1 VFLEYNISYYIYK
14 TILMIPLSSFF
25 PTSLWAQL
33 LFTFLSFTFA
43 GVLYLIYKLIG
54 HPLIR
59 MQYYR
64 KQGIPCYFFPLVGY
78 IKNFITGLQE
88 HGDFL
93 YHSKLGARTNPS
105 RVLCTN
111 IGPDATLFLRD
122 PALVKEFYLNTDNYI
137 KDPLYLELF
146 SPVLGKGLTTS
157 EGNHWKGQ
165 RKVMSNVFHFEFMKS
180 ILPSIQ
186 ATARKNL
193 SDLKKTSLSKV
204 HAMDELQ
211 KTTGEVVGKVFFGE
225 QLNDYTF
232 DGKPLTL
239 GLADLIVDISKI
251 NQEPIRYILG
261 GGFIL
266 KGVLARHRKVVERMN
281 TFRSICSQIVQSRKN
296 SHPAAKSEDLL
307 HILLNYEG
315 SEGKMSDEE
324 IVDQFVAM
332 FLAGMDTTG
341 HLLTMVVYYLD
352 KYPKFKER
360 MIQEMKQNY
369 PLDRVP
375 TVEDLN
381 KLEFTMAF
389 LKETLRVNTPVIGVF
404 PRKAVRDHQ
413 LKDIHVKK
421 GDVIN
426 LEYHYNH
433 HNPAYFDNVDDFEP
447 ERWLDK
453 SKTVESYA
461 FTPFSAGARNCIG
474 QHLALNE
481 ARIILGEL
489 LNMYDFKLQSG
500 YQLKMA
506 SPFLYEPLDPILLDL
521 TPREK

>member
-1 VFLEYNISYYIYK
+1 
-14 TILMIPLSSFF
+14 
-25 PTSLWAQL
+25 
-33 LFTFLSFTFA
+33 
-43 GVLYLIYKLIG
+43 
-54 HPLIR
+54 
-59 MQYYR
+59 MQFYR
-64 KQGIPCYFFPLVGY
+64 KQGIPCYYFPLVGY
-78 IKNFITGLQE
+78 IKFFITGLTE
-88 HGDFL
+88 YGDFL
-93 YHSKLGARTNPS
+93 YHSKLGARKNPN

-111 IGPDATLFLRD
+111 IGPNATLFLRD

-146 SPVLGKGLTTS
+146 NPILGKGLVTS
-157 EGNHWKGQ
+157 EGNQWKTQ

-180 ILPSIQ
+180 ILPNIQ

-193 SDLKKTSLSKV
+193 YDLRSTSLKKV
-204 HAMDELQ
+204 NAMDELQ

-251 NQEPIRYILG
+251 NQEPLRYILG
-261 GGFIL
+261 GSFIL
-266 KGVLARHRKVVERMN
+266 KGVLSRHRKVVERMR
-281 TFRSICSQIVQSRKN
+281 TFRNICNQIVQTRKSSYVAGKVQN
-296 SHPAAKSEDLL
+296 KDSEDLL
-307 HILLNYEG
+307 QILLNYSG
-315 SEGKMSDEE
+315 TEGKMSDEE

-352 KYPKFKER
+352 KYPKYKEK
-360 MIQEMKQNY
+360 MMEEIQKNY
-369 PLDRVP
+369 PLDCAP
-375 TVEDLN
+375 TIEDLN
-381 KLEFTMAF
+381 RLEFTMAF
-389 LKETLRVNTPVIGVF
+389 LKETLRANTPVIGVF
-404 PRKAVRDHQ
+404 PRKAIRDHQ
-413 LKDIHVKK
+413 LKDITVKK

-433 HNPAYFDNVDDFEP
+433 HNPTYFEDVDDFKP
-447 ERWLDK
+447 DRWLDK
-453 SKTVESYA
+453 TKVVESYA

-489 LNMYDFKLQSG
+489 LTMYDFKLQDG

-521 TPREK
+521 TPKNNL